1 MAIAGIFLFGCTTS
15 NTDEWI
21 SLFDGES
28 LEGWTANESPDSWL
42 IEDGAIV
49 TAGVRSHLFY
59 TGDVLE
65 HNFKNFE
72 FSVDVKTKPEA
83 NSGIYIHTKF
93 QEEGWP
99 YDGSFRQEQA
109 YARFIGAGN
118 SGYAMTAWCW
128 DWVVTIPIP
137 GGKWMYNENWSPWD
151 ARKIPRA
158 YVRGLKAVSKLIAFA
173 DYSVDNGYGGL
184 NWGEGGFRHDKGG
197 KFEDWWKNMVFWDGH
212 VGEYEIDTG
221 KSEYWN
227 DTDE

>member
-1 MAIAGIFLFGCTTS
+1 MGYVGMYDVRDCHVTTKTTVAA
-15 NTDEWI
+15 NAHRT
-21 SLFDGES
+21 GEDARIRRWQGADWNQHWRNS
-28 LEGWTANESPDSWL
+28 YAREYMGEPGGDS
-42 IEDGAIV
+42 DA
-49 TAGVRSHLFY
+49 AFHC
-59 TGDVLE
+59 
-65 HNFKNFE
+65 
-72 FSVDVKTKPEA
+72 P
-83 NSGIYIHTKF
+83 SGIRERK
-93 QEEGWP
+93 GWP

-128 DWVVTIPIP
+128 DWVVTIPVP